1 MPAHWINNIL
11 KAMINNNNKNNN
23 NKNNNNNKP
32 TKKIDVDDIKLVWH
46 CSLKYA
52 SRAGKDNKS
61 NVLKAVRRNGYNL
74 EYASDRLR
82 DDVEVVWEAL
92 KDCPMAI
99 QYASERLQRD
109 RNFFMHVIKEIDGT
123 AFCMAS
129 PEFKDDREMALAAMA
144 NSRWITISDMS
155 DRLRDDYEL
164 VMRSVKIYGHKYTYA
179 SDRLKQDR
187 TITML
192 AVARSPLVF
201 LKLPK
206 HVQKH
211 DKKVVV
217 AASRHFSFAYSWA
230 SSEVQDD
237 RSVALKVVK
246 YDGDLLR
253 NASTRLRDDLDV
265 VLAAI
270 RSTKRPC
277 RFQDISERL
286 RADPYIQ
293 NLHRWRWSLGNRLVR
308 WIVDRHRDLQ
318 ASKVA
323 AQADLWLIRHE
334 GGNDPYIGI
343 SSSTADD
350 DDDVAA
356 TTADDDD
363 DVAMPEG
370 SSGGQEEEVEGND
383 CEDDGA
389 LVPGRKKQKCF
400 PGRSEDWSDDSDSD
414 DSDDDGE
421 MQPARKKLK
430 K

>member
-1 MPAHWINNIL
+1 MPAIWINNIL
-11 KAMINNNNKNNN
+11 NAMINNNNNNN
-23 NKNNNNNKP
+23 IHIPEIN
-32 TKKIDVDDIKLVWH
+32 VDELH
-46 CSLKYA
+46 LFGYCSLKHA

-74 EYASDRLR
+74 KHASDRLR
-82 DDVEVVWEAL
+82 NDVEVVWEAL
-92 KDCPMAI
+92 KHRPMAI
-99 QYASERLQRD
+99 HYASERLQRD

-123 AFCMAS
+123 VFHMAIQ
-129 PEFKDDREMALAAMA
+129 EFKDDREMALAAMA
-144 NSRWITISDMS
+144 NSKWITISDMS

-164 VMRSVKIYGHKYTYA
+164 VMRSIKIDGFSSYVCA

-187 TITML
+187 TIMML
-192 AVARSPLVF
+192 AVARSPVVF

-206 HVQKH
+206 DVQMH

-217 AASRHFSFAYSWA
+217 AASRGFGLAYSWA
-230 SSEVQDD
+230 SMEVRDD
-237 RSVALKVVK
+237 RSVALKVLK
-246 YDGDLLR
+246 NDGKMLHY
-253 NASTRLRDDLDV
+253 ASNRLRDDLHV

-277 RFQDISERL
+277 CFEDISERL

-293 NLHRWRWSLGNRLVR
+293 KLHRWRWSLGKRLVR

-318 ASKVA
+318 AAKVA
-323 AQADLWLIRHE
+323 AQADLWLMRHE

-350 DDDVAA
+350 DDTADDVAA
-356 TTADDDD
+356 TNTTATAHDD

-370 SSGGQEEEVEGND
+370 SSGGQEEEEVEGND
-383 CEDDGA
+383 DEDDGA

-400 PGRSEDWSDDSDSD
+400 PGRSEDCSDDSDSD
-414 DSDDDGE
+414 SDSDDDE
-421 MQPARKKLK
+421 LQPARKKLK